1 MPIVSFD
8 FEKGGKGE
16 LAEWKKPKSKNKKT
30 QKVVDFLLHKTFSFK
45 RMWTEESRSAY
56 LR

>member
-1 MPIVSFD
+1 VPIVSFD

>member
-16 LAEWKKPKSKNKKT
+16 LAEWRKPKSKNKKT
-30 QKVVDFLLHKTFSFK
+30 QKSCRFFYSTKLSVLKECGHK
-45 RMWTEESRSAY
+45 RVGA
-56 LR
+56 LI